1 MKTRYSGLDLA
12 CQIAEMQKLVG
23 MRINKIYDIDK
34 KTYLLRMQR
43 TEEKSVVLIES
54 GSRIH
59 ETNSVW
65 PKNDAPSGFTMKLRK
80 HLKNKRLEELSQYKS
95 DRIVILKFGMNEVA
109 NYLVV
114 ELYDRGNILLL
125 DHEFLIIGLLR
136 PRLNDEN
143 NKVVVRETYDLSD
156 YKLKPNQSLTN
167 EKISEI
173 VQNAQPNDTLKKLL
187 IPHCSYGPALLEHL
201 LLAHDIPVNKKKK
214 DFPEDIESI
223 ISEVLT
229 ESIDFLEKNEKK
241 GIILQKVES
250 SALTT
255 NVEFHPFL
263 FRQHSKMDLK
273 TFDTFNAAVDEFF
286 SGMESQKIDMK
297 VAQQEKQALKKL
309 DNIKK
314 DHESRLAQLEV
325 EQAKDRTY
333 GELIELNCDLVDKA
347 LNIIR
352 TAIANQI
359 DWTDIEEIVSEA
371 GENGDPILSR
381 IRKLKLDINHF
392 TMMLSNPFEDEELAE
407 HEVELDIDLTA
418 QANAR
423 KYYDKKKSAALK
435 EQKTLQSHS
444 VAMKSA
450 EKKTKA
456 ALREV
461 AVSAN
466 IIKARKTYW
475 FEKFYWFISSEN
487 YLVIA
492 GRDGQQNELL
502 VKRYMAPTDIYVHAD
517 LHGASSVIIKN
528 PTGQY
533 FQVNTQYFLLRV
545 NKLQGILVI
554 LSISLILVMFS
565 IFYRFLSPKFRF
577 FRSL

>member
-12 CQIAEMQKLVG
+12 CQIAELQKLVG

-95 DRIVILKFGMNEVA
+95 DRIVVLKFGMNEVA
-109 NYLVV
+109 NYLVI

-125 DHEFLIIGLLR
+125 DHEFVIIGLLR

-156 YKLKPNQSLTN
+156 YKVKPNQSLTN
-167 EKISEI
+167 EQVSQL
-173 VQNAQPNDTLKKLL
+173 VQNANPNDTLKKLL
-187 IPHCSYGPALLEHL
+187 VPHCPYGPALLEHL
-201 LLAHDIPVNKKKK
+201 LLAHEIPVNKKKK

-223 ISEVLT
+223 IGEVLK
-229 ESIDFLEKNEKK
+229 ESYNFLEKNSGK
-241 GIILQKVES
+241 GIILRKMES
-250 SALTT
+250 NSLTT

-263 FRQHSKMDLK
+263 FRQHSKMDCK
-273 TFDTFNAAVDEFF
+273 TFDSFNAAVDEFF
-286 SGMESQKIDMK
+286 SSMETQKIDMK

-325 EQAKDRTY
+325 EQAKDRTF

-347 LNIIR
+347 LTVIR

-359 DWTDIEEIVSEA
+359 DWTDIEEIVAEA

-392 TMMLSNPFEDEELAE
+392 TMMLSNPFEEAEDYEDEEGGGEPVE

-492 GRDGQQNELL
+492 GRDQQQNEHL
-502 VKRYMAPTDIYVHAD
+502 VKRYMAPTDIYVSSITVFWTIVAFFFMHSIEHRTAL
-517 LHGASSVIIKN
+517 LH
-528 PTGQY
+528 
-533 FQVNTQYFLLRV
+533 LL
-545 NKLQGILVI
+545 LL
-554 LSISLILVMFS
+554 LLF
-565 IFYRFLSPKFRF
+565 
-577 FRSL
+577 

>member
-95 DRIVILKFGMNEVA
+95 DRIVVLKFGMNEVA

-125 DHEFLIIGLLR
+125 DHEFVIISLLR

-143 NKVVVRETYDLSD
+143 NKMVVRETYDLSN
-156 YKLKPNQSLTN
+156 YNIKPKQVLTN
-167 EKISEI
+167 EQVSQL

-187 IPHCSYGPALLEHL
+187 VPHCPYGPALLEHL

-214 DFPEDIESI
+214 DFPDGIESI
-223 ISEVLT
+223 IGEVLA
-229 ESIDFLEKNEKK
+229 ESYEFLDKNSGK
-241 GIILQKVES
+241 GIILQKVDS
-250 SALTT
+250 NAGGVTSLTT

-263 FRQHSKMDLK
+263 FRQHSKMDCK
-273 TFDTFNAAVDEFF
+273 TFDSFNAAVDEFF
-286 SGMESQKIDMK
+286 SGMETQKIDMK
-297 VAQQEKQALKKL
+297 VAQQERQALKKL
-309 DNIKK
+309 DNIKQ
-314 DHESRLAQLEV
+314 DHLKRLTQLEV
-325 EQAKDRTY
+325 EQAKDRTF

-347 LNIIR
+347 LTVIR

-359 DWTDIEEIVSEA
+359 DWTDIEEIVAEA

-381 IRKLKLDINHF
+381 ILKLKLDINHF
-392 TMMLSNPFEDEELAE
+392 TMMLSNPFEEEYEEGEPVE

-492 GRDGQQNELL
+492 GRDQQQNEHL
-502 VKRYMAPTDIYVHAD
+502 VKRYMAPTDIYVSSITVFWTIVAFFFMHSIEHRTAL
-517 LHGASSVIIKN
+517 LH
-528 PTGQY
+528 
-533 FQVNTQYFLLRV
+533 LL
-545 NKLQGILVI
+545 LL
-554 LSISLILVMFS
+554 LLF
-565 IFYRFLSPKFRF
+565 
-577 FRSL
+577 